1 MQNLKV
7 LFEDNHLIVV
17 NKLPGQLVQGDKTG
31 DAPLGDLIK
40 EYIKI
45 IYNKPGDDFLAQS
58 KHLRA

>member
-45 IYNKPGDDFLAQS
+45 KYNKSACSIWQ
-58 KHLRA
+58 